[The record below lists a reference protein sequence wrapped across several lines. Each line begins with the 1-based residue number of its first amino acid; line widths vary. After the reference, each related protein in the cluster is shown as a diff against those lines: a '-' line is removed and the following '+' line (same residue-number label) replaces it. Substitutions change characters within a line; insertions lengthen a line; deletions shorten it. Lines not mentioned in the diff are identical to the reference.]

1 MSLLNIVHEG
11 AGCYTIDGD
20 LTFAAMDKKT
30 VSSFGFL
37 STAKQITLDFGKVG
51 NADSAGLALMLEWI
65 KHARTKRVQLRF
77 INLPAQILSLAKL
90 CGLDDMGY
98 FAPGAANQN
107 EINKPA

>member
-11 AGCYTIDGD
+11 AGRYAVDGD
-20 LTFAAMDKKT
+20 LTFPAMDKKI

-37 STAKQITLDFGKVG
+37 STAKHITLDFGKVG
-51 NADSAGLALMLEWI
+51 NADSAGLALILEWI

-77 INLPAQILSLAKL
+77 INLPAQILNLAKL

-98 FAPGAANQN
+98 FAQDAASQLKIN
-107 EINKPA
+107 EPA